1 MKLLQILAR
10 DLSEWPV
17 GDCGC
22 DSITQEGSGELN
34 ATEEGKKPLFLA
46 GAKHWTAKA
55 SSFIFGEGQIIVSAQ
70 LANDYATAIVTR
82 EQWEAERQRG
92 TAWRWTEDGLPQ
104 IGAKALTKYGEA
116 KVIAI
121 SRTGENVCIEW
132 DDGEIGVMMT
142 SGLRQIQT
150 ERELAIDAIR
160 TFSGDKVTK
169 EMAGLMYDKGFMLK

>member
-10 DLSEWPV
+10 ELSDWPAGV
-17 GDCGC
+17 HGC
-22 DSITQEGSGELN
+22 DSITQDLGGELN
-34 ATEEGKKPLFLA
+34 STNNGEKPIFKGTRQWSGSASKYIIGKDC
-46 GAKHWTAKA
+46 KA
-55 SSFIFGEGQIIVSAQ
+55 LSAQ
-70 LANDYATAIVTR
+70 LATDYATAIVTR

-169 EMAGLMYDKGFMLK
+169 EIAGLMYDNGFRLK